1 MAEQFAANV
10 MHFARVL
17 RSAGLPVGTD
27 RVELALQALPLVG
40 LHSRRDLHAVLGACL
55 VTRHEHQPMFDQAFQ
70 LFWRDPDLLGR
81 MMRMMLPQVHAKPHD
96 GVLPPQNR
104 RLADALFPPGAPPPP
119 EPPRRVELDATLT
132 ASARERLHKADFDSM
147 SADEWQ
153 AAKRALRTL
162 APLARPLPT
171 RRMQRSAQHG
181 RADWR
186 ATLRAQA
193 RSADLA
199 WRPVWQRP
207 RRRPPPLVVLADI
220 SGSMSRYSRMLLH
233 FAHALA
239 RPELRPGARS
249 AVESFVFGT
258 RLSRIT
264 RLLRERD
271 PDLAV
276 AQVVRAVAD
285 WSGGTRIGDCLHEFN
300 QRWARR
306 VLSSRATVLLVS
318 DGLEHGDA
326 AALQLLAFEAER
338 LHKSCRRL
346 VWLNPLLRF
355 DRFEPKAG
363 GVRALLPHVDSFVAA
378 HNLDSLQQ
386 LAELLAR
393 DAAQDGPDD
402 FAGIDIRRTRWN

>member
-104 RLADALFPPGAPPPP
+104 RLGDALFPPGAPPPP
-119 EPPRRVELDATLT
+119 EPPSRVELDATLT

-171 RRMQRSAQHG
+171 RRMQRSAPSPEG
-181 RADWR
+181 
-186 ATLRAQA
+186 AT
-193 RSADLA
+193 
-199 WRPVWQRP
+199 
-207 RRRPPPLVVLADI
+207 
-220 SGSMSRYSRMLLH
+220 MS
-233 FAHALA
+233 
-239 RPELRPGARS
+239 
-249 AVESFVFGT
+249 
-258 RLSRIT
+258 
-264 RLLRERD
+264 
-271 PDLAV
+271 
-276 AQVVRAVAD
+276 
-285 WSGGTRIGDCLHEFN
+285 
-300 QRWARR
+300 
-306 VLSSRATVLLVS
+306 
-318 DGLEHGDA
+318 
-326 AALQLLAFEAER
+326 
-338 LHKSCRRL
+338 
-346 VWLNPLLRF
+346 
-355 DRFEPKAG
+355 
-363 GVRALLPHVDSFVAA
+363 
-378 HNLDSLQQ
+378 
-386 LAELLAR
+386 
-393 DAAQDGPDD
+393 
-402 FAGIDIRRTRWN
+402 